1 MSKDFASMIKRLG
14 SIVPGFKGYES
25 REELRE
31 TDYKLR
37 LHVSNQIEVL
47 VRNIETAKL
56 EMDDLNL
63 MQMDKIQN
71 ELKVLATQ
79 ISNQTYGYKSM
90 MHRENDDYLQD
101 VISNDYPNLLDQHI
115 KLNETLGFAD
125 NQNGIYKS
133 FLGEN
138 NFQKFISLSRKLG
151 IKIFFTEWA
160 VFCLY
165 LWELL
170 RFFSKKNVAHEL

>member
-47 VRNIETAKL
+47 VRNIETSKL

-71 ELKVLATQ
+71 ELKVLAAQ

-90 MHRENDDYLQD
+90 MHRENDDYLRD
-101 VISNDYPNLLDQHI
+101 VISNDS
-115 KLNETLGFAD
+115 GM
-125 NQNGIYKS
+125 
-133 FLGEN
+133 
-138 NFQKFISLSRKLG
+138 
-151 IKIFFTEWA
+151 
-160 VFCLY
+160 V
-165 LWELL
+165 ELL
-170 RFFSKKNVAHEL
+170 EAADLNDITHENIAEIYNELRSILLQRKELLS

>member
-101 VISNDYPNLLDQHI
+101 VISNDSGMI
-115 KLNETLGFAD
+115 
-125 NQNGIYKS
+125 
-133 FLGEN
+133 
-138 NFQKFISLSRKLG
+138 
-151 IKIFFTEWA
+151 
-160 VFCLY
+160 
-165 LWELL
+165 ELL
-170 RFFSKKNVAHEL
+170 EAADFNNITHENVTEIYNELRSILLQRKELLS

>member
-47 VRNIETAKL
+47 VRNIETSKL

-71 ELKVLATQ
+71 ELKVLAAQ

-90 MHRENDDYLQD
+90 MHRENDDYLRD
-101 VISNDYPNLLDQHI
+101 VISNDS
-115 KLNETLGFAD
+115 GM
-125 NQNGIYKS
+125 
-133 FLGEN
+133 
-138 NFQKFISLSRKLG
+138 
-151 IKIFFTEWA
+151 
-160 VFCLY
+160 V
-165 LWELL
+165 ELL
-170 RFFSKKNVAHEL
+170 EAADLNDITHENITEIYNELRSILLQRKELLS

>member
-71 ELKVLATQ
+71 ELKVC
-79 ISNQTYGYKSM
+79 
-90 MHRENDDYLQD
+90 
-101 VISNDYPNLLDQHI
+101 LLYTSPSPRDP
-115 KLNETLGFAD
+115 L
-125 NQNGIYKS
+125 
-133 FLGEN
+133 
-138 NFQKFISLSRKLG
+138 
-151 IKIFFTEWA
+151 
-160 VFCLY
+160 
-165 LWELL
+165 
-170 RFFSKKNVAHEL
+170 